1 MHGGLVVGKQFD
13 VASKIQNFKKNFFA
27 GDADIDEVIFA
38 ILVALVSY
46 ILQFVNLYLHSM
58 DISPFAKFAFN
69 EFSLILTLIAD
80 VVILKSNQ
88 SFFCQGQK
96 FSSLPISIKS
106 GRLEKN
112 PNLESYQEGP

>member
-1 MHGGLVVGKQFD
+1 MKVFIL
-13 VASKIQNFKKNFFA
+13 AAIILTSRRIFFA

-80 VVILKSNQ
+80 VVILKSNL
-88 SFFCQGQK
+88 SFSVRVRNLVLCQ
-96 FSSLPISIKS
+96 FP
-106 GRLEKN
+106 
-112 PNLESYQEGP
+112 

>member
-1 MHGGLVVGKQFD
+1 MYKGLVVGKQFD
-13 VASKIQNFKKNFFA
+13 VASKIQNFKKIFFA

-88 SFFCQGQK
+88 SFFVRVRNLALCQ
-96 FSSLPISIKS
+96 FP
-106 GRLEKN
+106 
-112 PNLESYQEGP
+112 